1 MLKFFKKETQVPE
14 KSIRHSNFPSSRPE
28 NYYGRFTLTQV
39 DDEVEEN
46 VLRKWLLEVKLD
58 FDNNRIKF
66 EESDLAKYKKQMN
79 FCYFFRCRIEYR
91 IKELLEIQ
99 DLNRKIISKLNGT
112 KTDRWR
118 LLVEFITKRYPGV
131 KLNEIMLLMDLEK

>member
-1 MLKFFKKETQVPE
+1 MLNFFKKEAQETE
-14 KSIRHSNFPSSRPE
+14 KNHNQNYFPASRPE

-39 DDEVEEN
+39 DDEVDEY

-58 FDNNRIKF
+58 FDNNKIKF
-66 EESDLAKYKKQMN
+66 EESDLAKYRKQMN
-79 FCYFFRCRIEYR
+79 FCYFFRCRIEHR
-91 IKELLEIQ
+91 IKELLENQ
-99 DLNRKIISKLNGT
+99 ELNRKIISKLNGN

-131 KLNEIMLLMDLEK
+131 KLSEIMLLMDLEK